1 MSTKAIADNFIAF
14 SFGDLATT
22 FVLLFVTNDWFIA
35 VETIALKMFVII
47 FSGFIGGAAG
57 LLGKHLMQKW
67 IDKNSL
73 NVILVASL
81 CLAIAGCSPK
91 VAGTVSNSETATK
104 DSTSVQVTE
113 RFVNVYLP
121 SDTVVFWQE
130 VECTEIDKGQ
140 RSNDEGK
147 TAAKPKPFKQQ
158 SSGKRSNG
166 VIELD
171 DAGRLKAIFSCDAW
185 KDSVKVRDTEINRLK
200 SIAKTESTK
209 ETIHVPYV
217 PKFYKASAWF
227 SGIVILLLVLWAG
240 WKVAKLYFK
249 IQMPF

>member
-73 NVILVASL
+73 NVILVASF

-91 VAGTVSNSETATK
+91 VAGTVSNSTTNTI
-104 DSTSVQVTE
+104 DSTGVWFTE
-113 RFVNVYLP
+113 RLVPVYLP
-121 SDTVVFWQE
+121 GDTLVFYAE
-130 VECTEIDKGQ
+130 VECPDAQE
-140 RSNDEGK
+140 SS
-147 TAAKPKPFKQQ
+147 AKIQEASKAKPFKQQ

-166 VIELD
+166 SIELD
-171 DAGRLKAIFSCDAW
+171 NKGKLTAVLTCDAW
-185 KDSVKVRDTEINRLK
+185 KDSVKVRDTEITRLK
-200 SIAKTESTK
+200 STIKTDST
-209 ETIHVPYV
+209 THTVMVRYV
-217 PKFYKASAWF
+217 PKAYKAAMWF
-227 SGIVILLLVLWAG
+227 SWIIIALIVLWAG
-240 WKVAKLYFK
+240 LKVAKLYFK